1 VGGHHL
7 YRPTGCVPG
16 GFNLLD
22 FFDIPGAFFCGPPT
36 VAGREMRRT
45 RPLRRAVPVAPEGA
59 GRRSG
64 LAGHLGRHAGRHG
77 RDVVTRTELESLPS
91 LLRGTADTFSEMLQ
105 PIPTRLPSR
114 LVINA
119 EGTLEDG
126 RSFLLHYNSHD
137 DFSGNNVRSVRID
150 VW

>member
-1 VGGHHL
+1 MA
-7 YRPTGCVPG
+7 
-16 GFNLLD
+16 D
-22 FFDIPGAFFCGPPT
+22 
-36 VAGREMRRT
+36 
-45 RPLRRAVPVAPEGA
+45 
-59 GRRSG
+59 
-64 LAGHLGRHAGRHG
+64 
-77 RDVVTRTELESLPS
+77 DVVTKTELEGLPS
-91 LLRGTADTFSEMLQ
+91 LLRGTADAFEEMLQ
-105 PIPTRLPSR
+105 PIPTRIPSL